1 MRFRAPPW
9 PAVIL
14 ACCIQTQALASGLAD
29 ISNYRQ
35 YSELFSSS
43 GQPSKQQI
51 SLLANAGFQRI
62 IYLALTSNQTAL
74 AGEDDLVLA
83 SGMEYA
89 HIAVDFSRPTVKN
102 FQLVAALLQQDPEL
116 KTLLHCQINLR
127 ASTFAFL
134 YRVIFLKVPVLQAKA
149 ALDSVWVPDPVWYR
163 FIVDTLAHY
172 QLSPD
177 CQACDWGEREFDN
190 P

>member
-1 MRFRAPPW
+1 MRFRALLW

-14 ACCIQTQALASGLAD
+14 ACCLQTQALASGLAD

-35 YSELFSSS
+35 YSDSFSSS

-51 SLLANAGFQRI
+51 SQLAKAGFQRI

-89 HIAVDFSRPTVKN
+89 HIAVDFSRPTLNN
-102 FQLVAALLQQDPEL
+102 FQLVAALLQQDPGL

-127 ASTFAFL
+127 AATFAFL
-134 YRVIFLKVPVLQAKA
+134 YRVIFLKVPILQAKA
-149 ALDSVWVPDPVWYR
+149 DLDTVWIPDPVWYR

-177 CQACDWGEREFDN
+177 CQACDWGEREFDS